1 MSKCYKYTDEK
12 YEVFVE
18 NSVFIKDKEKNVYLK
33 SELKNLPKSIQ
44 ESLNEYTPKV
54 TVIKFAS
61 IITFFIFLLFINV
74 ILLNHSDTKIQSISA
89 NLHLAYIFLF
99 FYLSLNIFIHEL
111 GHIKSLNYIGE
122 KHQKIGFKMNY
133 YIFPAIYVEMNEIYL
148 ISKNEKIIVHLAGLI
163 TNYLTINFIQVINLL
178 FLKNK
183 ILDSSFIFFS
193 YALLWNLV
201 PVLNSDGYKVL
212 NTLFSVDE
220 LENKRKNHL
229 IVKLIQAISLLL
241 VIETVISWFV

>member
-1 MSKCYKYTDEK
+1 M
-12 YEVFVE
+12 
-18 NSVFIKDKEKNVYLK
+18 
-33 SELKNLPKSIQ
+33 
-44 ESLNEYTPKV
+44 
-54 TVIKFAS
+54 
-61 IITFFIFLLFINV
+61 
-74 ILLNHSDTKIQSISA
+74 
-89 NLHLAYIFLF
+89 
-99 FYLSLNIFIHEL
+99 NIFIHEL
-111 GHIKSLNYIGE
+111 GHIKSLNYIGK

-212 NTLFSVDE
+212 ITLFSVDE

>member
-99 FYLSLNIFIHEL
+99 FYLSLNIFIH
-111 GHIKSLNYIGE
+111 
-122 KHQKIGFKMNY
+122 
-133 YIFPAIYVEMNEIYL
+133 
-148 ISKNEKIIVHLAGLI
+148 
-163 TNYLTINFIQVINLL
+163 
-178 FLKNK
+178 
-183 ILDSSFIFFS
+183 
-193 YALLWNLV
+193 
-201 PVLNSDGYKVL
+201 
-212 NTLFSVDE
+212 
-220 LENKRKNHL
+220 
-229 IVKLIQAISLLL
+229 
-241 VIETVISWFV
+241 

>member
-12 YEVFVE
+12 YEDFVE

-33 SELKNLPKSIQ
+33 SELKN
-44 ESLNEYTPKV
+44 
-54 TVIKFAS
+54 
-61 IITFFIFLLFINV
+61 FLLFINV

-111 GHIKSLNYIGE
+111 GHIKSLNYIGK

-183 ILDSSFIFFS
+183 ILDSSFIFFHMRC
-193 YALLWNLV
+193 Y
-201 PVLNSDGYKVL
+201 G
-212 NTLFSVDE
+212 
-220 LENKRKNHL
+220 
-229 IVKLIQAISLLL
+229 I
-241 VIETVISWFV
+241 

>member
-1 MSKCYKYTDEK
+1 MCR
-12 YEVFVE
+12 
-18 NSVFIKDKEKNVYLK
+18 IHNV
-33 SELKNLPKSIQ
+33 
-44 ESLNEYTPKV
+44 
-54 TVIKFAS
+54 
-61 IITFFIFLLFINV
+61 
-74 ILLNHSDTKIQSISA
+74 
-89 NLHLAYIFLF
+89 
-99 FYLSLNIFIHEL
+99 
-111 GHIKSLNYIGE
+111 
-122 KHQKIGFKMNY
+122 
-133 YIFPAIYVEMNEIYL
+133 
-148 ISKNEKIIVHLAGLI
+148 SKNEKIIVHLAGLI

-212 NTLFSVDE
+212 ITLFSVDE

>member
-111 GHIKSLNYIGE
+111 GHIKSLNYIGK

-178 FLKNK
+178 FLKNTRQF
-183 ILDSSFIFFS
+183 IHFFFICVVMESSS
-193 YALLWNLV
+193 C
-201 PVLNSDGYKVL
+201 
-212 NTLFSVDE
+212 
-220 LENKRKNHL
+220 
-229 IVKLIQAISLLL
+229 VKL
-241 VIETVISWFV
+241 

>member
-18 NSVFIKDKEKNVYLK
+18 NSVFIKDKEKECIFK

-61 IITFFIFLLFINV
+61 IITFFIFLLLFINV

-99 FYLSLNIFIHEL
+99 FYLSFEYFIHEL
-111 GHIKSLNYIGE
+111 GHIKSLNYIG
-122 KHQKIGFKMNY
+122 
-133 YIFPAIYVEMNEIYL
+133 
-148 ISKNEKIIVHLAGLI
+148 KNI
-163 TNYLTINFIQVINLL
+163 
-178 FLKNK
+178 KNW
-183 ILDSSFIFFS
+183 I
-193 YALLWNLV
+193 
-201 PVLNSDGYKVL
+201 
-212 NTLFSVDE
+212 
-220 LENKRKNHL
+220 
-229 IVKLIQAISLLL
+229 
-241 VIETVISWFV
+241 

>member
-111 GHIKSLNYIGE
+111 GHIKSLNYIGK

-133 YIFPAIYVEMNEIYL
+133 YIFPAIYVEMN
-148 ISKNEKIIVHLAGLI
+148 
-163 TNYLTINFIQVINLL
+163 
-178 FLKNK
+178 
-183 ILDSSFIFFS
+183 SSFSWI
-193 YALLWNLV
+193 N
-201 PVLNSDGYKVL
+201 YKL
-212 NTLFSVDE
+212 S
-220 LENKRKNHL
+220 NH
-229 IVKLIQAISLLL
+229 
-241 VIETVISWFV
+241 